1 MSSTP
6 EVIKIGQGQFHYID
20 QDAALISVHG
30 NMSEMEKLCVDD
42 LRKLEK
48 SKINFTSKASI
59 PLLAYEMQKE
69 ELEKCRKLIRTF
81 GRKYMKNMGV

>member
-6 EVIKIGQGQFHYID
+6 EVIKIRQRQFHYID

-59 PLLAYEMQKE
+59 PLRAYEMQKE

>member
-48 SKINFTSKASI
+48 SMINFTSKASI
-59 PLLAYEMQKE
+59 PLRAYEMLKE
-69 ELEKCRKLIRTF
+69 EPEECRKLIRTF

>member
-6 EVIKIGQGQFHYID
+6 KVIRMGQGEFHYIA
-20 QDAALISVHG
+20 QDATLISFHG
-30 NMSEMEKLCVDD
+30 NMSEMEKLCVDA

-48 SKINFTSKASI
+48 SKTNLTSKASI
-59 PLLAYEMQKE
+59 PLRAYEMLKE